1 MTSKLELVEWAR
13 RPGDDGKT
21 HLLTRVSFEARSI
34 AIANAFGG
42 ERWRSTTIFA
52 SKRRGERARA
62 NLETLK
68 LHLGGELVPVELDT
82 SAPLKV
88 ASELTGAV
96 GDFVERVGADAAVVD
111 VTSFRREELLMLLAI
126 LKSKLSDRNLLGRW
140 NLAYVGALN
149 MGDWLSGKVTSVR
162 SVLGFPGNIRPSR
175 STRLVV
181 LLGFEVNRARSI
193 IEAYEPKQ
201 IVLGMGY
208 KAESINDALYARNKE
223 LFDRLNQEF
232 QDSVERAFEFSARD
246 PLKVQSELDEVIG
259 AADESNVVIAPLHT
273 KLSTVGAGLYALN
286 HPNVQVCYAPVEEYN
301 EEAYSAPGPVVFLV
315 PLDSIFPA

>member
-13 RPGDDGKT
+13 RPGDDRKS
-21 HLLTRVSFEARSI
+21 HLLMRVSFEARSI
-34 AIANAFGG
+34 AIANAFDG
-42 ERWRSTTIFA
+42 ECWRSTTVFA
-52 SKRRGERARA
+52 SKQRSDRARA
-62 NLETLK
+62 NLDALK
-68 LHLGGELVPVELDT
+68 VHLGGKLVPVELDT
-82 SAPLKV
+82 AAPLAV

-96 GDFVERVGADAAVVD
+96 GGFVERVGADAAVVD

-126 LKSKLSDRNLLGRW
+126 LKSKLSDRNRRERW

-162 SVLGFPGNIRPSR
+162 SVLGFPGDIRPSR

-201 IVLGMGY
+201 VVLGMGY
-208 KAESINDALYARNKE
+208 KAESINETLYVRNKK
-223 LFDRLNQEF
+223 LFCDIRQEF
-232 QDSVERAFEFSARD
+232 QDSVETTFEFSARD
-246 PLKVQSELDEVIG
+246 PLKVQSELDKVIG
-259 AADESNVVIAPLHT
+259 STDDSNVVIAPLHT
-273 KLSTVGAGLYALN
+273 KLSTVGAGLYAVN

-301 EEAYSAPGPVVFLV
+301 EDAYSAPGPDVFLV